1 VRRAACHDAAV
12 SLAAE
17 DAQRVV
23 FGALLES
30 HPGPLSRTE
39 IARLLAD
46 PIAATDAVD
55 ALARDGVANL
65 ADDMVFASRAA
76 VRADQL
82 GL

>member
-1 VRRAACHDAAV
+1 MKRDSCHDGAV
-12 SLAAE
+12 SVAAE
-17 DAQRVV
+17 DAQRIV

-30 HPGPLSRTE
+30 HPGPLSRGELAT
-39 IARLLAD
+39 RLAD

-65 ADDMVFASRAA
+65 AGDMVFASRAA